1 MWTSLLIFLHF
12 ILVCIGILMIRFR
25 IPMIKPHTTQKEFYG
40 TTTVGAKGQ
49 VVIPAE
55 ARKAMNLKDGEKLLV
70 FGMGC
75 DMIAFTKLANVEK
88 FAAHLAG
95 NLKNIRS
102 VLKKTERS

>member
-25 IPMIKPHTTQKEFYG
+25 ILMIKPHTTQKEFYG